1 MPGIPWSLRVLL
13 LGQTREEGQLSLADL
28 RVEDEMVLQ
37 HVVRS
42 NKTRDRLIQEAAGN
56 FCFHTSDSGADNVHQ

>member
-13 LGQTREEGQLSLADL
+13 LGQTREDAELSLEDL
-28 RVEDEMVLQ
+28 RVEDQMVLQ

-42 NKTRDRLIQEAAGN
+42 NKTRDRLIQEAAGRLLA
-56 FCFHTSDSGADNVHQ
+56 H